1 MTELAAVAVGVY
13 VVSLLAVA
21 GACVVRA
28 GRSEAGTILLLLAS
42 LAVLAAGGCARSWS
56 RTGTWQGMLLVA
68 AWLNVSLLV
77 GTGGSPMRALLNSAD
92 LRRAR
97 GFGRWGRAP
106 RPPGDTDRVV
116 RGPLRWPA
124 LTLFLAG
131 AGAVLLLRPEW
142 VGIA

>member
-13 VVSLLAVA
+13 VASLLAVA

-28 GRSEAGTILLLLAS
+28 GRSAPGTILLLLTS

-77 GTGGSPMRALLNSAD
+77 GTGGSPMRALLDSAD

-97 GFGRWGRAP
+97 GFGRWARAP
-106 RPPGDTDRVV
+106 RPPGDADRFV

-124 LTLFLAG
+124 LTLFVAG

-142 VGIA
+142 LGIA